1 MSEAKSLA
9 STLKDAMAKKHAAEH
24 PDAKKGN
31 NNTKK
36 PGAGNAP
43 KGPPVRRAASR
54 GG

>member
-1 MSEAKSLA
+1 MSNSKSLA
-9 STLKDAMAKKHAAEH
+9 ETLRDAMAKKHATDH

-31 NNTKK
+31 TNTKK